1 MYSYVVCFS
10 LDDHGRL
17 FDCVSLDEL
26 VSAMSAGLTVGHSRG
41 PILRKLGVPKRPGM
55 QDPLAFRAALQIVEV
70 LPICL
75 STVLLPSLLSG
86 RSVTGLVTHAL

>member
-41 PILRKLGVPKRPGM
+41 PILLKLMMPKRPGWEFM
-55 QDPLAFRAALQIVEV
+55 DAKCSCTNSRTTA
-70 LPICL
+70 CL
-75 STVLLPSLLSG
+75 HNNG
-86 RSVTGLVTHAL
+86 QRHWKHAEKR